1 MLFIFAMLPLVVG
14 CSRLSFIYGFAE
26 GALKDEAAYFL
37 KLDDTDERLVDRKIN
52 ELMSWHNAEM
62 LPRYAKFLN
71 GLADLVA
78 GDRMHR
84 AAISDAI
91 GNLHLLLDELV
102 LGAAPHFADVL
113 VNHTTPENIRYLEKR
128 MTERLEE
135 RREELSKPVEERLQA
150 RVERITDNFELLA
163 GNLDN
168 AQVARIRHYV
178 AQTVDANARWLDT
191 RENRQRAFL
200 NFLSHQPDRD
210 RIANFLYKIILRG
223 YEVVDPAYQSLSE
236 LRWQLFEI
244 LVIDIMTSLSTKQRR
259 SMTGSL
265 REYAM
270 EILTLSK

>member
-71 GLADLVA
+71 GLAGLVG
-78 GDRMHR
+78 GDKMHR
-84 AAISDAI
+84 AAIADAI
-91 GNLHLLLDELV
+91 GNLRLLLEDLV
-102 LGAAPHFADVL
+102 LGAAPHFSDVL
-113 VNHTTPENIRYLEKR
+113 VNHTTPENIRYIEKR

-135 RREELSKPVEERLQA
+135 RREELSKPVEERLQT
-150 RVERITDNFELLA
+150 RVERITDIFEHLA

-168 AQVARIRHYV
+168 DQVARIHHYA
-178 AQTVDANARWLDT
+178 AQTADDNARWLDT

-200 NFLSHQPDRD
+200 NFLSSQPDRD
-210 RIANFLYKIILRG
+210 GIANFLYKIVLRG
-223 YEVVDPAYQSLSE
+223 HEVVDPAYQSLSE

-244 LVIDIMTSLSTKQRR
+244 LVTDIMMSLSAKQRQ

-265 REYAM
+265 RKYAM
-270 EILTLSK
+270 EMLTLSK